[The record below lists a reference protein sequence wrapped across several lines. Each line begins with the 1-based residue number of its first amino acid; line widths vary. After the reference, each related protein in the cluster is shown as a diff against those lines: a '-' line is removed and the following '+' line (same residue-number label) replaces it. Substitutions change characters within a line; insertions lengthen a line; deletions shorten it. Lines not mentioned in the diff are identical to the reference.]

1 MIATINPPE
10 QRIVLHNVTWETF
23 ETLLRETGEHR
34 LTQFVYD
41 RGTLEIMTP
50 LYEHESP
57 KIQLDRFIVILAEE
71 LGREIKSAGSMTLK
85 REDLQRGIE
94 PDNCYYIQNELTVR
108 GLAEL
113 DLKNNPPPDLAIEI
127 DITSSSVDKLGIYAA
142 LGVAEIWRYNGQVL
156 QFWQLQ
162 AEGYVESEF
171 SLAFPV
177 VSVSQMQGFLDLS
190 KSSGE
195 IALVKSFRNWI
206 RQKI

>member
-1 MIATINPPE
+1 MIATLTPPE

-34 LTQFVYD
+34 PTQFVYD

-50 LYEHESP
+50 LYQHENP
-57 KIQLDRFIVILAEE
+57 KIQLDRLIIILAEE

-85 REDLQRGIE
+85 REELQRSIE
-94 PDNCYYIQNELTVR
+94 PDNCYYIQNELAVR
-108 GLAEL
+108 GKAEL
-113 DLKNNPPPDLAIEI
+113 DLKNNPAPDLAIEI

-156 QFWQLQ
+156 QFLQLQ
-162 AEGYVESEF
+162 DEGYVESEF

-206 RQKI
+206 RQQI